1 MQPHSHGNHD
11 FPICINHYVRGLAEL
26 QQLQHATHNQQQ
38 QPQYQPLQHQQQCQ
52 GHAIPIYGPH
62 INASSTLSYPSFNYL
77 FEKQGKET
85 NQFINNQVKI
95 HMYHNF

>member
-1 MQPHSHGNHD
+1 MQLHSHGNHD

-26 QQLQHATHNQQQ
+26 QQRQHATHNQQH

-52 GHAIPIYGPH
+52 GHAIPIYSPH
-62 INASSTLSYPSFNYL
+62 INASSTLSYPSFNSL

-95 HMYHNF
+95 YM